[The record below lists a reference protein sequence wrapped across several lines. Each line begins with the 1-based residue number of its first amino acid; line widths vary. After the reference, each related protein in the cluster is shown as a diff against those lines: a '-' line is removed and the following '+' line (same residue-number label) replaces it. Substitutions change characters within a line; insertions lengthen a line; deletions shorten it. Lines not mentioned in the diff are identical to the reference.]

1 VTSKKNIRIV
11 TGTIASLVAFIF
23 YSFIGCI
30 SEGEDKKDV
39 VAQVNL
45 EQITN
50 AELEAAL
57 PDITSPEAKLA
68 LKRKLME
75 TWIENEIFYQSA
87 IKEGLSLSENE
98 QMMVKNYERQLLVEK
113 YLEKYLNINY
123 RVLDQE
129 IEDHYNK
136 HKQEFTW
143 DDEYVHIIHLLV
155 ENEDRTI
162 NDEIRKSKNL
172 LEVIKNNYLD
182 QQSTPERP
190 IGDLGY
196 VKLNDFPSRLVSTI
210 KTTKTGS
217 IRGPIKTD
225 QGYHYFQLLDV
236 QKAGATKELETV
248 KDEIILRIKIS
259 KRSNELESLKQ
270 KLRSNFKIQTDL
282 NILVKP

>member
-1 VTSKKNIRIV
+1 MQRKKNIRNV
-11 TGTIASLVAFIF
+11 TRIITVLFPLVL
-23 YSFIGCI
+23 YLLSGCI

-45 EQITN
+45 AQITN
-50 AELEAAL
+50 AELEASL

-68 LKRKLME
+68 LKRNLME

-87 IKEGLSLSENE
+87 IKEGLSLTDSEK
-98 QMMVKNYERQLLVEK
+98 MMVKNYEKQLLVEK

-123 RVLDQE
+123 HVLDQE
-129 IEDHYNK
+129 IEDYYDK
-136 HKQEFTW
+136 HKQEFIW
-143 DDEYVHIIHLLV
+143 KDEYVHIIHLLV
-155 ENEDRTI
+155 ETEDRTI

-172 LEVIKNNYLD
+172 LEVIKNNYFD

-196 VKLNDFPSRLVSTI
+196 VKLNEFPSRLVNII

-225 QGYHYFQLLDV
+225 LGYHYFQLLDV
-236 QKAGATKELETV
+236 QKAGATKDLDIV

-270 KLRSNFKIQTDL
+270 KLRSNFDIQTDL
-282 NILVKP
+282 NILVKS